1 MSRLRE
7 TLHVGPAKAGTQ
19 VLGVEPH
26 ATPVV
31 PDPSSIF
38 PPNAATYYLRL
49 SGEGRNLGVGL
60 GSPRMRASMASRN
73 RPLHT
78 VVSAFAGKT
87 VRGLVKQA
95 RETRLY
101 DPN

>member
-7 TLHVGPAKAGTQ
+7 TLHVGPAKAVTQ
-19 VLGVEPH
+19 LRGVEPY
-26 ATPVV
+26 TPPVI

-38 PPNAATYYLRL
+38 PPNAATYYLHL
-49 SGEGRNLGVGL
+49 SGESRNLGVGL
-60 GSPRMRASMASRN
+60 GSPRMRASMTSRN